1 MYVLLLLL
9 IQGRLRWGRRV
20 LWAGVPK
27 QVLFFF
33 LLVVGQQL
41 HGEKVLPVVH
51 MRGDAFGGE
60 GLVAGSSSSV

>member
-20 LWAGVPK
+20 LWARVPK
-27 QVLFFF
+27 QALVLV
-33 LLVVGQQL
+33 LVLQL
-41 HGEKVLPVVH
+41 HGEKVLSVVH

-60 GLVAGSSSSV
+60 GMVARSSSSSV